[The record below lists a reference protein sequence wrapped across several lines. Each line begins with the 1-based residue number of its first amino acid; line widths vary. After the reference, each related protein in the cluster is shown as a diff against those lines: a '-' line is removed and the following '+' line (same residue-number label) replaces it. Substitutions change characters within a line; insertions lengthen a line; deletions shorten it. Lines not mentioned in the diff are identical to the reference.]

1 MHVRVKSLI
10 DYTVIVWGEHQSLPS
25 FQAPRPC
32 SVLKLLYTQT
42 EVSSFADCFEN

>member
-1 MHVRVKSLI
+1 MRTQYCV
-10 DYTVIVWGEHQSLPS
+10 QSLPS